1 MTAGAW
7 FIAFE
12 GGEASGKSTQ
22 ARLLA
27 ADLDAVLTREPGGTT
42 VGERIRALFLD
53 TEVVLDPR
61 AEALLVAADRA
72 QHVAEVVRPA
82 LETGRHVVTDRYIGS
97 SLAYQGFGRGL
108 GLDDVRQLSD
118 WATGGLWPDLVVL
131 LAVPAEVASA
141 RLGARGLDRMES
153 AGADFHRR
161 VAEGFA
167 ALAAADRD
175 RWIVVD
181 GSPSVDEVAA
191 AVRAAVR
198 DRLHLPA

>member
-1 MTAGAW
+1 VTAAR
-7 FIAFE
+7 FVAFE

-27 ADLDAVLTREPGGTT
+27 ADLGAVLTREPGGTT

-72 QHVAEVVRPA
+72 QHVAEVVGPA
-82 LETGRHVVTDRYIGS
+82 LEAGRHVVTDRYIGS

-131 LAVPAEVASA
+131 LTVPDEVAA
-141 RLGARGLDRMES
+141 QRLGARGLDRMES

-161 VAEGFA
+161 VADGFA
-167 ALAAADRD
+167 ALAAADAG
-175 RWIVVD
+175 RWVVVD
-181 GSPSVDEVAA
+181 GSPAVEEVAA
-191 AVRAAVR
+191 VVRATVR
-198 DRLHLPA
+198 DRLDLPA